1 MWAPAPTR
9 GPAPSTAAVAD
20 IASRR
25 ALGAEI
31 RSSSGPDF
39 GLLLASL
46 AAVGAALLA
55 WRAIGDPWVRLA
67 ITDTSDRL
75 NPTLIG
81 TIPLKGQ
88 AALVGMIGQALAGVI
103 GAYGVFWFLYSFD
116 RGSTIPWFMNPA
128 ISIAAAAAGLVLVV
142 LSAAVWFV
150 WTDAAV
156 EHARVVR
163 DDGGGVCGCCST
175 PSRSPWSRSSASR
188 GSCVSGAAMV
198 AGLFASSVAWWA
210 YRKRG

>member
-1 MWAPAPTR
+1 MWAPTPTR

-20 IASRR
+20 VASRR

-88 AALVGMIGQALAGVI
+88 AALVGMIGQGLAGVI

-142 LSAAVWFV
+142 MSAAVWFV

-163 DDGGGVCGCCST
+163 MTAEELRALLDTQPEPLVEIERLSGLMRFGG
-175 PSRSPWSRSSASR
+175 
-188 GSCVSGAAMV
+188 AMV